1 MKQILSLDNP
11 ITDKNIDNEDNNLK
25 SLKNILGNY
34 VINSDNFI
42 KMVLIFYRIKSNI
55 PVIIMGET
63 GCGKTSL
70 IRKLNEILN
79 NGKSTLEIFNIHS
92 GITDKDI
99 IEKMESINKKAKEKK
114 NGKIWLF
121 FDEINT
127 CKSMGL
133 FSEIF

>member
-11 ITDKNIDNEDNNLK
+11 ITDKNIDNENNNLIP
-25 SLKNILGNY
+25 LQNILGNY

-92 GITDKDI
+92 VITDKDI
-99 IEKMESINKKAKEKK
+99 IEKMKYIKGKGKKRK
-114 NGKIWLF
+114 N
-121 FDEINT
+121 
-127 CKSMGL
+127 MV
-133 FSEIF
+133 IF